1 MPVSQRPR
9 KKARRYTASKHN
21 PILAKILLAVVA
33 LVVLGFLFAY
43 FVGDNIVA
51 YAVRKEWARAELLE
65 TTCQQV
71 VATGSKEHRQLE
83 RAWDSLETST
93 KHIVSK
99 LLSDGFNG
107 NPWEM
112 SAYPSVMSDAVDE
125 FERALSSIGCI
136 DRKSVQ

>member
-1 MPVSQRPR
+1 MPVSQQPR
-9 KKARRYTASKHN
+9 KKKRRYTTPKHISL
-21 PILAKILLAVVA
+21 PAILLLAIVDLGVLVA
-33 LVVLGFLFAY
+33 LFAY

-51 YAVRKEWARAELLE
+51 YAVRKEWTRAELLE

-71 VATGSKEHRQLE
+71 VTAGSKEHRQLE
-83 RAWDSLETST
+83 RAIGSLETST

-112 SAYPSVMSDAVDE
+112 SAYPSVMSDAVDK
-125 FERALSSIGCI
+125 FERELSSIGCI